1 MNAIDEVMKVLA
13 SGSEMSYF
21 GEPVSTLDHALQ
33 CAQLARD
40 AGADEGTMLAA
51 LLHDIGHMIE
61 SAASIRDEEAGTIN
75 HDEVGADYLRRLG
88 FSGRV
93 AELVEAHVDAK
104 RFLTATS
111 PAYAARL
118 SATSTLTLKLQG
130 GPMSPEEVEQFKAE
144 PLLHEKLRL
153 RTWDEQA
160 KQRGREIAP
169 LSEYRR
175 LLEAHLSR

>member
-40 AGADEGTMLAA
+40 AGADEETVLAA

-61 SAASIRDEEAGTIN
+61 SSASIRDEAGTIN

-93 AELVEAHVDAK
+93 AELVEGHVDAK

-111 PAYAARL
+111 SAYAARL
-118 SATSTLTLKLQG
+118 SATSTLTLELQG
-130 GPMSPEEVEQFKAE
+130 GPMSPEEVERFKAD

-160 KQRGREIAP
+160 KEPGREIAP
-169 LSEYRR
+169 LCEYRR
-175 LLEAHLSR
+175 LLEAHLGR